1 MAEQSAPRKVKLLCG
16 MISSQLDM
24 FARARSALKARFGPE
39 DTVSNIIPFDLT
51 DYYQTTM
58 GSPLLRQFVSFR
70 WLIDPAELVT
80 IKILTNAIE
89 ADLADTQQVIPR
101 PINLDP
107 GYLTEAKL
115 VLASMKDFAH
125 RIAIGPGVFA
135 EITLQ
140 YRHGW
145 KKLDW
150 TFPDYASGRYDNFL
164 TAARESLRAQLHPAP
179 EDAS

>member
-1 MAEQSAPRKVKLLCG
+1 MAEQSTPRKVKLLCG
-16 MISSQLDM
+16 MISSRLEM
-24 FARARSALKARFGPE
+24 FAQARSALKARFGPE
-39 DTVSNIIPFDLT
+39 DTVSGIYPFDQT
-51 DYYQTTM
+51 DYYQATM

-70 WLIDPAELVT
+70 WLIDPAELAT
-80 IKILTNAIE
+80 IKSLTNAMEDDFAQPPQPI
-89 ADLADTQQVIPR
+89 AR

-140 YRHGW
+140 YRRGW
-145 KKLDW
+145 QKLPW
-150 TFPDYASGRYDNFL
+150 TFPDYASGRYDDFL
-164 TAARESLRAQLHPAP
+164 TATRDKLRAALHPDP
-179 EDAS
+179 EDEP